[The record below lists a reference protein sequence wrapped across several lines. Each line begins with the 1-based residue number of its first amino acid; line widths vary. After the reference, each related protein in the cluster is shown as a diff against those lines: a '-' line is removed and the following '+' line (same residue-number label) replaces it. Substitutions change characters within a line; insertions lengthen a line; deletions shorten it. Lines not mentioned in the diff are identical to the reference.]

1 VRRVGWFRDRECYA
15 LGLAAGA
22 VIYGIKRGRPEQRKI
37 DQRICQHALSAPEH
51 DTDGAA
57 ENHCRHSEQHLL
69 PLCGR

>member
-1 VRRVGWFRDRECYA
+1 
-15 LGLAAGA
+15 